1 MPKVEFILE
10 TVSPL
15 FLNGANSRTPD
26 LLRAASVRGQLRYWF
41 RAIKGASINSSQRL
55 FEEEAKV
62 FGTTDSGSPVTIR
75 MWTERD
81 YQPQSVPMLPH
92 RRVRGIGDGGNESRA
107 DAFAEGIRIH
117 LQLVTRPGVPFPRDF
132 LKALATWQLIG
143 GVGKRSRRTF
153 GAMQHIQWQPSEDAK
168 FPSPLSWW
176 QDGLNNLNVD
186 NYLAALNRHFEWA
199 FKDLERTQH
208 SSFPALM
215 PDTSRIVVSRQH
227 YGSAEEANQE
237 AFRLIRSR
245 NHPAGDGTV
254 YYNLKN
260 QGPFGGVG
268 RPVGR
273 LASPLHVQVRRLAGG
288 RYHLVFTAMANA
300 LSAKHR
306 QSLKQFMADAVT
318 EYDGVTVWG
327 TL

>member
-1 MPKVEFILE
+1 MPKIEFILE

-41 RAIKGASINSSQRL
+41 RAIKGASISNSQRL

-62 FGTTDSGSPVTIR
+62 FGKTDSGSPVTIR
-75 MWTERD
+75 MWTEED
-81 YQPQSVPMLPH
+81 YQPRSVPMLPH
-92 RRVRGIGDGGNESRA
+92 RQVRGIGDGGNESKA
-107 DAFAEGIRIH
+107 EAFAEDIRIH

-153 GAMQHIQWQPSEDAK
+153 GAMQHIRWQASEGAK
-168 FPSPLSWW
+168 FPTPLSWW
-176 QDGLNNLNVD
+176 QDGLNKLKID
-186 NYLAALNRHFEWA
+186 EYLDALDKHFKWT
-199 FKDLERTQH
+199 FKDLEGIDH

-215 PDTSRIVVSRQH
+215 PDTSRIVVSREH
-227 YGSAEEANQE
+227 YENAEEANRE

-245 NHPAGDGTV
+245 NHPTEGGTG
-254 YYNLKN
+254 YYKLKN

-268 RPVGR
+268 KPVGR
-273 LASPLHVQVRRLAGG
+273 LASPLHVQVRRLAGK
-288 RYHLVFTAMANA
+288 RYHLIFTAMANA
-300 LSAKHR
+300 LPDNHR
-306 QSLKQFMADAVT
+306 KSLSQFMADAVN

-327 TL
+327 NL